1 MEIFLPE
8 YQKLGTIPR
17 VCFSRNMR
25 MPLSLTVFTEAE
37 FIEYPSGLKGY
48 KRILEI
54 FIVMSPI
61 RHHTF
66 TVPSNDVGKIG
77 FVKR

>member
-1 MEIFLPE
+1 
-8 YQKLGTIPR
+8 
-17 VCFSRNMR
+17 

>member
-1 MEIFLPE
+1 
-8 YQKLGTIPR
+8 
-17 VCFSRNMR
+17 
-25 MPLSLTVFTEAE
+25 
-37 FIEYPSGLKGY
+37 
-48 KRILEI
+48 
-54 FIVMSPI
+54 MSPI